1 MEKNQS
7 VRMELPSR
15 IVFPL
20 FLPLSVED
28 EMDLEGEGEGQRHGG
43 QVGSGRE
50 EKWKGR
56 RRGRPPVL
64 S

>member
-20 FLPLSVED
+20 FLPRSVED

-50 EKWKGR
+50 GR
-56 RRGRPPVL
+56 KNGKEEEEVGRL
-64 S
+64 Y